1 MSPQHTVA
9 RVLERLVLLL
19 SCVILAIS
27 ALSAGAVVYIRH
39 EVTTTA
45 TRFTPLIDG
54 SSRMRVAITDAQSE
68 YRGYLLTKNRMYLER
83 YRADR
88 EEFRRETAAFREL
101 AGGDVGAEAM
111 DELVDAGDR
120 WFAAVDVQVTRVAD
134 GREGDIS
141 STAATFDRVEVAH
154 DDLVEEV
161 SAAREERRDRYRAA
175 MSISLVAI
183 ILASLVALSATL
195 RQSWKVRRYLISPLR
210 SLYSTVVNH
219 EAGAVAARADT
230 TRGAQEVR
238 AVATAFN
245 SLAEVNDSM
254 RRERERQL
262 DLYRLTSRVVG
273 QLSRRDDETDGT
285 WDDACR
291 ELSARLGVDATTIYE
306 IEGDEIVTI
315 GSYRSPSADFTPLL
329 VDISVPALREML
341 ADVPALFGHTPD
353 EIFALFPDRLAGTAD
368 LHGVRAWALHPLVV
382 SGEVVGILSIAA
394 MREHHWEASEEQA
407 IRRVAEYAGH
417 ALAERRVVAELS
429 ALDAQKSDF
438 VATTSHELR
447 TPLTSIAGYL
457 ELIEDGDF
465 GPLQPRQA
473 HALEVISR
481 NVSRLRLLIDELLL
495 LNRLDSGAAGA
506 ERRVLDMRLLVT
518 SVGESMKPV
527 ADAAGVE
534 LVVSTGTHS
543 QPVEVE
549 RDQVERAIGNLTSN
563 GVKFTPRDGRVE
575 LRIEADDAWVRVI
588 CRDTGMG
595 IPDEDQAHL
604 FQRFYRASNA
614 REQQVQGTGLGLVIV
629 ETIARMHG
637 GRVDLES
644 SVGVGTT
651 VTVTLPRAGSAHAS
665 AEPAS
670 PGTATA

>member
-1 MSPQHTVA
+1 MSPRHTVA

-19 SCVILAIS
+19 SSVILAIS
-27 ALSAGAVVYIRH
+27 GLSAGAIVYIRH
-39 EVTTTA
+39 EVTSTA
-45 TRFTPLIDG
+45 THITPLIDG
-54 SSRMRVAITDAQSE
+54 SSRMRVSLTDARSE
-68 YRGYLLTKNRMYLER
+68 YRGYLLTKNPLYLER
-83 YRADR
+83 YRTDR
-88 EEFRRETAAFREL
+88 EEFRRETATFREV
-101 AGGDVGAEAM
+101 AGGDVRSEPM

-120 WFAAVDVQVTRVAD
+120 WFSAVDLQVTRVQA
-134 GREGDIS
+134 GGTGDLS
-141 STAATFDRVEVAH
+141 GTSTAFDRVESAH
-154 DDLVEEV
+154 ADLVEEV

-183 ILASLVALSATL
+183 ILASMLALSATL

-273 QLSRRDDETDGT
+273 QLARSEDDTDGT

-306 IEGDEIVTI
+306 IEGEEILTV
-315 GSYRSPSADFTPLL
+315 GSYRSPSADFAPLL
-329 VDISVPALREML
+329 LDMSVPTLQETL
-341 ADVPALFGHTPD
+341 AGVPALFGHTPD

-394 MREHHWEASEEQA
+394 MREHHWEAAEEQA

-473 HALEVISR
+473 HALQVISR

-534 LVVSTGTHS
+534 LVVSAGSHA

-563 GVKFTPRDGRVE
+563 GVKFTPGGGRVE
-575 LRIEADDAWVRVI
+575 LHVEADEAWVRVV
-588 CRDTGMG
+588 CRDSGMG
-595 IPDEDQAHL
+595 IPEEDQAHL

-644 SVGVGTT
+644 AVGVGTT